1 MKQSITMFM
10 LLALA
15 AVAFPSTAFAGTGW
29 LPTTAGTYS
38 FSNPDNWQDGIV
50 SGLFGDNLT
59 SRVTLNL
66 TFDRDWTFG
75 ENGLSFAHS
84 GEVTF
89 IMRGDGT
96 DRTATF
102 SSDMTWAPP
111 ATKGSLVFGSA
122 TAGEHLDIDLGGGVR
137 KISSTFPVSFYNTL
151 SNGDLVLEGTANPF
165 GLYGASYLAGT
176 GTITLHKATGATAM
190 PILRIGEESGS
201 DAGRRV
207 ASMLRLEA
215 GNVQFYARK
224 YGDGAEDSFGT
235 VQLASAPKTA
245 PDAQQG
251 GYPVISLRSSNKPL
265 TVRVGTLEREHDTLL
280 DITANNYTLL
290 GSATAANAVRLLVD
304 DGVETVGGSAGT
316 TSCPIVPWARIAE
329 TGFAVY
335 DAENGFRALSADAER
350 RTISEAFEG
359 ELETEGENVYIA
371 PGISKV
377 EFTGQRTVVNSL
389 ATGYATVAQEV
400 VATNGTLAVTSGAI
414 MLDSNQR
421 VYLRANLDFGGRRGY
436 FTNRPGKYS
445 ELHGSVAGSAGI
457 TFGSIPLVN
466 NNNPPVP
473 GTTPVQGSLTVY
485 STGTFSGD
493 VSIIGNVWLQSESFL
508 PSGNRM
514 GDTVVDGN
522 LRLGNVTFTM
532 NGLSGRGTITLSNNY
547 TPSLV
552 VGDNDSDGDFEGNIN
567 CTNGTLSFRKIG
579 KGTQRIGGSVTM
591 NGTLAVE
598 NGTLLLDGDVSAASL
613 SVASG
618 AAIGGTGTISTS
630 LNFADGAK
638 LTRKVS
644 GTGLEEPLK
653 VAAVNEGATI
663 TVEADANTW
672 KTESCLLRVTGD
684 STLTGLN
691 FARGENMGHLEIR
704 ADGKELWSRKAN
716 ALCIIIR

>member
-1 MKQSITMFM
+1 MRKSNIILT
-10 LLALA
+10 LGAILVPAGL
-15 AVAFPSTAFAGTGW
+15 FAGW

-38 FSNPDNWQDGIV
+38 FADPDNWQDGIV

-59 SRVTLNL
+59 SKVTLNL
-66 TFDRDWTFG
+66 TFDRDWAFG
-75 ENGLSFAHS
+75 ENGLLFEHP

-89 IMRGDGT
+89 ILRGDGT

-102 SSDMTWAPP
+102 ASDMAWAPP

-122 TAGEHLDIDLGGGVR
+122 TAGQHLNIDLGGGTR
-137 KISSTFPVSFYNTL
+137 TLSSTLPVSFYNTIT
-151 SNGDLVLEGTANPF
+151 NGDLVLEGTANPF
-165 GLYGASYLAGT
+165 GFYGASALAGT
-176 GTITLHKATGATAM
+176 GTITLRKATGPTAM

-245 PDAQQG
+245 PDVQQG
-251 GYPVISLRSSNKPL
+251 GYPVFSFRSSNKPL
-265 TVRVGTLEREHDTLL
+265 TIRVGTFDREHNTLL
-280 DITANNYTLL
+280 DITANNPALL
-290 GSATAANAVRLLVD
+290 GSAEAANAVRLLVD
-304 DGVETVGGSAGT
+304 NGVETVGGSAGT
-316 TSCPIVPWARIAE
+316 TSCAIVPWVRIAE

-335 DAENGFRALSADAER
+335 DAASGFRALSADTER

-359 ELETEGENVYIA
+359 ELETEGENIYIDPSIA
-371 PGISKV
+371 KV

-400 VATNGTLAVTSGAI
+400 VATNGTLVVASGAI

-421 VYLRANLDFGGRRGY
+421 VYLRANLDFGERRGY
-436 FTNRPGKYS
+436 FTNRPGKFS

-457 TFGSIPLVN
+457 TFGSIPLVS

-473 GTTPVQGSLTVY
+473 GTIPGQGSLTVY
-485 STGTFSGD
+485 STGTFTGD

-532 NGLSGRGTITLSNNY
+532 NGLRGRGTITLNNGY

-567 CTNGTLSFRKIG
+567 RTNGTLSFRKIG
-579 KGTQRIGGSVTM
+579 KGTQRIGGSVAI
-591 NGTLAVE
+591 NGPLSVE
-598 NGTLLLDGDVSAASL
+598 NGTLLLDGEVTGTSP
-613 SVASG
+613 SVAAG
-618 AAIGGTGTISTS
+618 AALGGSGGITNDVT
-630 LNFADGAK
+630 FADGAK
-638 LTRKVS
+638 LAVTVADDVASCLTVAGTVS
-644 GTGLEEPLK
+644 GGP
-653 VAAVNEGATI
+653 V
-663 TVEADANTW
+663 TVDVSIKSGRW
-672 KTESCLLRVTGD
+672 KTAQCILTSGTSMGEKTFVKGAGIAALELRNNDT
-684 STLTGLN
+684 
-691 FARGENMGHLEIR
+691 
-704 ADGKELWSRKAN
+704 ELWATPKTSAF
-716 ALCIIIR
+716 CIVIR

>member
-1 MKQSITMFM
+1 MRKSNII
-10 LLALA
+10 LALGA
-15 AVAFPSTAFAGTGW
+15 ILAPAGLFAGW

-38 FSNPDNWQDGIV
+38 FADPDNWQDGIV

-59 SRVTLNL
+59 SKVTLNL

-75 ENGLSFAHS
+75 ENGLSFEHP

-89 IMRGDGT
+89 ILRGDGT

-102 SSDMTWAPP
+102 ASDMAWAPP

-122 TAGEHLDIDLGGGVR
+122 TAGQHLDIDLGGGTR
-137 KISSTFPVSFYNTL
+137 TLSSTFPVSFYNTL
-151 SNGDLVLEGTANPF
+151 SNGDLMLEGTANPF
-165 GLYGASYLAGT
+165 GFYGASALAGT
-176 GTITLHKATGATAM
+176 GTITLRKSAGNTAM

-201 DAGRRV
+201 DAGRRI
-207 ASMLRLEA
+207 ASTLRLEA
-215 GNVQFYARK
+215 GTVQFYARK
-224 YGDGAEDSFGT
+224 NGSGAEDSFGT
-235 VQLASAPKTA
+235 VQLASSPKTA
-245 PDAQQG
+245 PGDYQG
-251 GYPVISLRSSNKPL
+251 GYPVFSFRSSSKPL
-265 TVRVGTLEREHDTLL
+265 IVRVGTFDRVHDTLL
-280 DITANNYTLL
+280 DISANNYTLL
-290 GSATAANAVRLLVD
+290 GSAEAANAVRLLVD

-316 TSCPIVPWARIAE
+316 TSCAIVPWARIAE

-335 DAENGFRALSADAER
+335 DAANGFRALSADTER

-400 VATNGTLAVTSGAI
+400 VATNGTLVVTSGAI

-445 ELHGSVAGSAGI
+445 ELYGSVAGSSGI

-473 GTTPVQGSLTVY
+473 GTTPGQGSLSVY
-485 STGTFSGD
+485 STGTFTGD
-493 VSIIGNVWLQSESFL
+493 VSIIGNVWLQSGSFL
-508 PSGNRM
+508 PCGNRT

-522 LRLGNVTFTM
+522 LRLGNVAFKM
-532 NGLSGRGTITLSNNY
+532 NGLRGRGTITLNNNY

-567 CTNGTLSFRKIG
+567 RTNGTLSFGKIG
-579 KGTQRIGGSVTM
+579 KGTQRIGGSVAI
-591 NGTLAVE
+591 NGPLSVE
-598 NGTLLLDGDVSAASL
+598 NGTLLLDGEVSAASL
-613 SVASG
+613 SVDAG
-618 AAIGGTGTISTS
+618 AAIGGSGGITNDVT
-630 LNFADGAK
+630 FADGAK
-638 LTRKVS
+638 L
-644 GTGLEEPLK
+644 
-653 VAAVNEGATI
+653 AV
-663 TVEADANTW
+663 TVVDSVV
-672 KTESCLLRVTGD
+672 SCLTVAGTVSSGGPVTVNATVASGKWQTAQCVLKSNAALPANFVKGDGIGLLELRNNDT
-684 STLTGLN
+684 
-691 FARGENMGHLEIR
+691 
-704 ADGKELWSRKAN
+704 ELWATPKTSGLAVF
-716 ALCIIIR
+716 IR

>member
-1 MKQSITMFM
+1 MRKSNIILTLGAIMAPAC
-10 LLALA
+10 L
-15 AVAFPSTAFAGTGW
+15 FAGW

-38 FSNPDNWQDGIV
+38 FADPDNWQDGIV

-59 SRVTLNL
+59 SKVTLNL

-75 ENGLSFAHS
+75 ENGLSFEHP

-89 IMRGDGT
+89 ILRGDGT

-102 SSDMTWAPP
+102 ASDMAWAPP

-122 TAGEHLDIDLGGGVR
+122 TAGQHLNIDLGGGTR
-137 KISSTFPVSFYNTL
+137 TLSSTFPVSFYNTIT
-151 SNGDLVLEGTANPF
+151 SGDLVLEGTANPF
-165 GLYGASYLAGT
+165 GFYGASHLAGT

-207 ASMLRLEA
+207 ASTLRLEA
-215 GNVQFYARK
+215 GSVQFYARK

-251 GYPVISLRSSNKPL
+251 GYPVFSFRSSNKPL
-265 TVRVGTLEREHDTLL
+265 TIRVGTLEREHDTLL

-290 GSATAANAVRLLVD
+290 GSAEAANAVRLLVD
-304 DGVETVGGSAGT
+304 SGVETVGGSAGT
-316 TSCPIVPWARIAE
+316 TSCAIVPWARIAE

-335 DAENGFRALSADAER
+335 DAASGFRALSADTER

-400 VATNGTLAVTSGAI
+400 VATNGTLVVTSGAI

-445 ELHGSVAGSAGI
+445 ELYGSVAGSSGI
-457 TFGSIPLVN
+457 TFGSIPLVS

-473 GTTPVQGSLTVY
+473 GTTPGQGSLSVY
-485 STGTFSGD
+485 STGTFTGD
-493 VSIIGNVWLQSESFL
+493 VSIIGNVWLQSDSFL
-508 PSGNRM
+508 PSGNRT

-522 LRLGNVTFTM
+522 LRIGNAPAFTM
-532 NGLSGRGTITLSNNY
+532 NGLRGRGTITLSNSYN
-547 TPSLV
+547 SSIV
-552 VGDNDSDGDFEGNIN
+552 IGDNDANADFEGNIN
-567 CTNGTLSFRKIG
+567 RTGGTLAFRKIG
-579 KGTQRIGGSVTM
+579 EGTQRIGGSVAI
-591 NGTLAVE
+591 NGPLSVE
-598 NGTLLLDGDVSAASL
+598 NGTLLLDGEVTGTSP
-613 SVASG
+613 SVAAG
-618 AAIGGTGTISTS
+618 AALGGSGGITNDVT
-630 LNFADGAK
+630 FADGAK
-638 LTRKVS
+638 LAVTVANDIASCLTVAGTVS
-644 GTGLEEPLK
+644 GGP
-653 VAAVNEGATI
+653 V
-663 TVEADANTW
+663 TVDVSIKSGRW
-672 KTESCLLRVTGD
+672 KTAQCILTSGTSMGEMTFVKGEGIGLLELRNNGT
-684 STLTGLN
+684 
-691 FARGENMGHLEIR
+691 
-704 ADGKELWSRKAN
+704 ELWATPKRNGFAVV
-716 ALCIIIR
+716 LR

>member
-1 MKQSITMFM
+1 MRKSNIILT
-10 LLALA
+10 LGAILAPAGL
-15 AVAFPSTAFAGTGW
+15 FAGW

-38 FSNPDNWQDGIV
+38 FADPDNWQDGIV

-59 SRVTLNL
+59 SKVTLNL

-75 ENGLSFAHS
+75 ENGLSFEHP

-89 IMRGDGT
+89 ILRGDGT

-102 SSDMTWAPP
+102 ASDMAWAPP
-111 ATKGSLVFGSA
+111 ATKSSLVFGSA
-122 TAGEHLDIDLGGGVR
+122 TAGQHLDIDLGGGVR
-137 KISSTFPVSFYNTL
+137 KISSTFPVSFYNTIT
-151 SNGDLVLEGTANPF
+151 NGDLVLEGTANPF
-165 GLYGASYLAGT
+165 GFYGASAPAGT
-176 GTITLHKATGATAM
+176 GTITLRKSAGNTAM

-207 ASMLRLEA
+207 ASTLRLEA
-215 GNVQFYARK
+215 GSVQFYARK

-235 VQLASAPKTA
+235 VQLSSAPKTA
-245 PDAQQG
+245 PGDYQG
-251 GYPVISLRSSNKPL
+251 GYPVFSFRSSSKPL
-265 TVRVGTLEREHDTLL
+265 TVRVGTLERVHDTLL

-290 GSATAANAVRLLVD
+290 GSAEAANAVRLLVD
-304 DGVETVGGSAGT
+304 SGVETVGGSAGT
-316 TSCPIVPWARIAE
+316 TSCAIVPWARIAE

-335 DAENGFRALSADAER
+335 DAASGFRVLSVDTER

-400 VATNGTLAVTSGAI
+400 VATNGTLVVTSGAI

-445 ELHGSVAGSAGI
+445 ELYGSVAGSSGI

-473 GTTPVQGSLTVY
+473 GTTPGQGSLSVY
-485 STGTFSGD
+485 STGTFTGD
-493 VSIIGNVWLQSESFL
+493 VSIIGNVWLQSGSFL
-508 PSGNRM
+508 PCGNRT

-522 LRLGNVTFTM
+522 LRLGNVAFKM
-532 NGLSGRGTITLSNNY
+532 NGLRGRGTITLNNNY

-567 CTNGTLSFRKIG
+567 RTNGTLSFGKIG
-579 KGTQRIGGSVTM
+579 KGTQRIGGSVAI
-591 NGTLAVE
+591 NGPLSVE
-598 NGTLLLDGDVSAASL
+598 NGTLLLDGEVSAASL
-613 SVASG
+613 SVDAG
-618 AAIGGTGTISTS
+618 AAIGGSGGITNDVT
-630 LNFADGAK
+630 FADGAK
-638 LTRKVS
+638 L
-644 GTGLEEPLK
+644 
-653 VAAVNEGATI
+653 AV
-663 TVEADANTW
+663 TVVDSVV
-672 KTESCLLRVTGD
+672 SCLTVAGTVSSGGPVTVNATVASGKWQTAQCVLKSNAALPANFVKGDGIGLLELRNNGT
-684 STLTGLN
+684 
-691 FARGENMGHLEIR
+691 
-704 ADGKELWSRKAN
+704 ELWATPKTSG
-716 ALCIIIR
+716 LSVFIR